1 MEIAIAGAHGKV
13 GLLLGSLLAERG
25 DTVIG
30 LIRSPAQE
38 DDLHAAG
45 VEPVVCDLEGDG
57 DVAAA
62 IRGADAV
69 VFAAGAGAG
78 SGAERKWT
86 LDYGGAVKLITAA
99 KAEGARRY
107 VMVSSIGAGH
117 PPAEGGGVF
126 GEYLRAKAKADRELE
141 ASGLDYTIVRPA
153 TLTDDHGTGMITV
166 GQDFDGGEIP
176 RADVAATIAV
186 ALVTPATIGKAFEEA
201 RGDIPIAQALEELEG

>member
-1 MEIAIAGAHGKV
+1 MEVAIAGAHGKI

-25 DTVIG
+25 ETVIG
-30 LIRSPAQE
+30 LIRNPAQE

-45 VEPVVCDLEGDG
+45 VEPVLCDLEGDD

-78 SGAERKWT
+78 SGGERKWT
-86 LDYGGAVKLITAA
+86 LDYGGAVKLIAAA

-107 VMVSSIGAGH
+107 LLVSSIGAGH

-141 ASGLDYTIVRPA
+141 ASGLDYTIIRPA
-153 TLTDDHGTGMITV
+153 SLTDDHGTGMITV
-166 GQDFDGGEIP
+166 GQDLDGGEIP

-186 ALVTPATIGKAFEEA
+186 ALVTPATIGKTFEEA
-201 RGDIPIAQALEELEG
+201 KGDTLIAQALEELEG

>member
-1 MEIAIAGAHGKV
+1 MEVAIAGAHGKI

-25 DTVIG
+25 ETVIG
-30 LIRSPAQE
+30 LIRNSAQE

-45 VEPVVCDLEGDG
+45 VEPVLCDLEGDD

-86 LDYGGAVKLITAA
+86 LDYGGAVKLIAAA

-107 VMVSSIGAGH
+107 VLVSSIGAGH
-117 PPAEGGGVF
+117 PPAEGGDVF

-141 ASGLDYTIVRPA
+141 SSGLDYTIIRPA
-153 TLTDDHGTGMITV
+153 ALTDDHGTGMIKV
-166 GQDFDGGEIP
+166 GQDLDGGEIP

-186 ALVTPATIGKAFEEA
+186 ALVTPTTIGKTFEA
-201 RGDIPIAQALEELEG
+201 AKGDTPIAQALEQLEG